1 MYADSESAEG
11 ALRDIS
17 DTEIDGRKLFLRK
30 VGGGQA
36 SFPNWNG
43 VWE

>member
-1 MYADSESAEG
+1 MQTVRVQRG
-11 ALRDIS
+11 LWRDIS